1 MDYQII
7 RLPKEEWKGHILQ
20 MDYTTTDYYD
30 LAIKKVSDGFNIGIH
45 KKILDVPVTRTS
57 KEQDY
62 PDRLYAE
69 HWEKAYAWGIII
81 EGELIAAI
89 ETCPEEWSNR
99 LMITELWVKEDFR
112 RQGLAHRL
120 MSVAKEQQRHERR
133 RAIILETQSCNT
145 AAIAFYQSEG
155 FTLLGFD
162 TCCYSDNDLE
172 RKEVRLN
179 FCYMP
184 PRKTK
189 LSGDSIIIREEQSE
203 DWFEV
208 ENITKR
214 AFWNKHSP
222 GCNEHLLVHKL
233 RTDAAYIPELSR
245 IAVLGG
251 KIVGCI
257 MYSRSYIT
265 DGENKTEVLTFG
277 PLCVD
282 PDCQGLN
289 VGRLLLKETMSLAAR
304 NGYKAIVIFGEP
316 DYYPLFGFKTC
327 DNYGITTPEG
337 ANFPA
342 FMCYELYLG
351 SLTGV
356 NGKFY
361 EAEVFENL
369 TADENDAFDLL
380 FPQLAKLNFPSQW
393 V

>member
-1 MDYQII
+1 
-7 RLPKEEWKGHILQ
+7 LPITL
-20 MDYTTTDYYD
+20 
-30 LAIKKVSDGFNIGIH
+30 
-45 KKILDVPVTRTS
+45 TS
-57 KEQDY
+57 QELDY

-69 HWEKAYAWGIII
+69 HWEKAYAWGIIL

-99 LMITELWVKEDFR
+99 LMITELWVKEGFR
-112 RQGLAHRL
+112 RQGLARRL
-120 MSVAKEQQRHERR
+120 MAVAKEQLRHERW

-162 TCCYSDNDLE
+162 TCCYSNSDLE

-179 FCYMP
+179 FCYLP
-184 PRKTK
+184 PKRAK
-189 LSGDSIIIREEQSE
+189 LSRENIIIREEQPE

-208 ENITKR
+208 ESMTKR
-214 AFWNKHSP
+214 AFWNKHRP

-233 RTDAAYIPELSR
+233 RTDTAYIPELSR
-245 IAVLGG
+245 IAVLGD

-257 MYSRSYIT
+257 MYSRSCIT

-289 VGRLLLKETMSLAAR
+289 VGRLLLKETMALAAEQAHR
-304 NGYKAIVIFGEP
+304 AIVIYGEP

-327 DNYGITTPEG
+327 DIYGITTRDG
-337 ANFPA
+337 SNFPA
-342 FMCYELYLG
+342 FMCYELYSG
-351 SLTGV
+351 SLAGIK
-356 NGKFY
+356 GRFY
-361 EAEVFENL
+361 EAEVFEKL
-369 TADENDAFDLL
+369 SSEENAAFDKL
-380 FPQLAKLNFPSQW
+380 FPRLPELNFPGQW
-393 V
+393 D